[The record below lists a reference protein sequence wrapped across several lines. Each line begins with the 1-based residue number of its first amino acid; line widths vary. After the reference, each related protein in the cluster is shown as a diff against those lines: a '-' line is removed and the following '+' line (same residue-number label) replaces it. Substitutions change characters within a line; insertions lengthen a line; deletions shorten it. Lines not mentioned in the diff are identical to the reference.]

1 MTDQE
6 ELEVFGKKYYD
17 DANRINN
24 DVRFSVFSNQEQV
37 EFYKKR
43 AQRNRSGIQNVI
55 AYALADGDD
64 FIIEGF
70 HLRPEV
76 IAEKLKE
83 RWDQVRYILLYKS
96 NIEEIE
102 QWIKANNHPNDRA
115 VKKTFDEATYPK
127 IAWFI
132 HEFGETMKQEANQ
145 YWLESYNMSEWNF
158 WENLNHVVNKII
170 L

>member
-83 RWDQVRYILLYKS
+83 R
-96 NIEEIE
+96 
-102 QWIKANNHPNDRA
+102 
-115 VKKTFDEATYPK
+115 
-127 IAWFI
+127 
-132 HEFGETMKQEANQ
+132 
-145 YWLESYNMSEWNF
+145 
-158 WENLNHVVNKII
+158 
-170 L
+170 